1 MMMHAYQETLVNKA
15 QIKVGQAF
23 DVAINQ
29 LGINGEEFVSY
40 FIKSS
45 ISKRIELGDT
55 VIILGKS
62 GNEIVCDI
70 IYEILNKTIDLE
82 IKEEYKRSKQYWIG
96 WSITYYQ
103 WFSDRSFKEIFKA
116 VSYSDLEKMYSTLH
130 EADISKFTEI
140 IDKKIREYYSQT
152 NLKKYRTNSDKTQR
166 ELADISGVSLRS
178 IQMYEQRQ
186 KDINKAS
193 GETLY
198 RLSKALSI
206 PIELLIEK

>member
-55 VIILGKS
+55 AIILGKS

>member
-55 VIILGKS
+55 AIILGKS

-70 IYEILNKTIDLE
+70 VYEILNKTIDLE
-82 IKEEYKRSKQYWIG
+82 IKEEYQRSKQYWIG

-103 WFSDRSFKEIFKA
+103 WFSDRIFKEIFKA

-152 NLKKYRTNSDKTQR
+152 NLKKYRTNGDKTQR

>member
-70 IYEILNKTIDLE
+70 VYEILNKTIDLE

>member
-55 VIILGKS
+55 AIILGKS

-152 NLKKYRTNSDKTQR
+152 NLKKYRTNGDKTQR